1 MRQSRCGRW
10 AAFGGSMTI
19 NGGLAMAAV
28 SATAIGLL
36 AGCGGSSPSAAGSA
50 TQSTTATAS
59 TWATATVSAAG
70 TAAAT
75 GAPSGAVAFVPVT
88 EPFDPGHPARVMSAP
103 ATCGG
108 QDTTL
113 TIEQCYED
121 KTETADAAIDAVRQ
135 ARFASASAAQQAAT
149 NNEDSGWLAARA
161 TVCDKAYQTGGTIDG
176 INIAGCLL
184 DESTARLDALK
195 GITPPEAV
203 LKSTDSPSLSDL
215 SWYTTPGGTRI
226 AMMSAQGDATG
237 GAIIEWF
244 IIAGTDGFTVNPA
257 QFKYTDGAFTD
268 AGTAAGGT
276 NPSGH
281 RVSPGTEYQ
290 FGIDYSHLSAAPN
303 AGKGGGWV
311 YAPAK
316 PVAVWR

>member
-1 MRQSRCGRW
+1 
-10 AAFGGSMTI
+10 MTI
-19 NGGLAMAAV
+19 NGGLAVAAV

-50 TQSTTATAS
+50 TQSTAATAS
-59 TWATATVSAAG
+59 TWATATISTAG
-70 TAAAT
+70 TGVAT
-75 GAPSGAVAFVPVT
+75 RAPSAAFVPVT
-88 EPFDPGHPARVMSAP
+88 EPFDPGHPARAMSAP

-113 TIEQCYED
+113 AIEQCYED

-135 ARFASASAAQQAAT
+135 ASFASASAAQQAAT
-149 NNEDSGWLAARA
+149 NDEDRGWLAARA

-203 LKSTDSPSLSDL
+203 LKSTDSPSPGDL
-215 SWYTTPGGTRI
+215 SWYTTPEGTRI

-237 GAIIEWF
+237 GVIIEWF
-244 IIAGTDGFTVNPA
+244 VIAGTGGFTVNPA
-257 QFKYTDGAFTD
+257 QFTYTDGAFTD
-268 AGTAAGGT
+268 AGTAVQGT
-276 NPSGH
+276 SPSGH

-290 FGIDYSHLSAAPN
+290 FGIDYGHLSADPN

-316 PVAVWR
+316 PAAVWR

>member
-1 MRQSRCGRW
+1 MRQSRGGRPV
-10 AAFGGSMTI
+10 ALGGSRTI
-19 NGGLAMAAV
+19 NGGLATAAL
-28 SATAIGLL
+28 AITAIGLL
-36 AGCGGSSPSAAGSA
+36 AGCGGSSAPAAGSA
-50 TQSTTATAS
+50 TQSTAATAS
-59 TWATATVSAAG
+59 TWATASMAG
-70 TAAAT
+70 TAGAT

-103 ATCGG
+103 ATCG

-113 TIEQCYED
+113 AIEQCYED

-135 ARFASASAAQQAAT
+135 ASFASASAAQQAAT

-203 LKSTDSPSLSDL
+203 LKSTDSPSPSDL
-215 SWYTTPGGTRI
+215 SWYTTPEGTRI

-257 QFKYTDGAFTD
+257 QFTYTDGAFTD

-290 FGIDYSHLSAAPN
+290 FGIDYSHLSADQN